1 MVCNRVHGIPAINQ
15 MLERNEKNA
24 DRRCSWPPP
33 DRVTFRGSLVLA
45 VFRGSIHQC
54 PGLVR
59 GFRSPME
66 TRGRG
71 EEGRGGWA
79 ARRGPRTTS
88 RLQIALFARV
98 SGHAVKVFNG
108 ILPLLRSLEASSR
121 ESRSVAPLSSVVLI
135 SPFFKTV
142 SLLILLKWSKYNVFV
157 IYRIFIS
164 SSYILPCPG
173 KFHYFGGILLL
184 VIKKNYY
191 SITLKKNRT
200 RSWTQGK

>member
-1 MVCNRVHGIPAINQ
+1 MFLAPAGPCNVSRIAGV
-15 MLERNEKNA
+15 
-24 DRRCSWPPP
+24 
-33 DRVTFRGSLVLA
+33 
-45 VFRGSIHQC
+45 GSISWEY
-54 PGLVR
+54 
-59 GFRSPME
+59 SPMS
-66 TRGRG
+66 RPRSRVQKPHGNAGGGG